1 MSQEPFNPPV
11 SPEGLPALEDVP
23 LTPVSPRF
31 APYRVLGTM
40 LFWMPLA
47 VAVVLLPVGPELPWP
62 VRAALGGAVLLVGV
76 GVAVLAAIEAR
87 RRAFGLRRED
97 VIYSSGLLVRRTT
110 ILPVCRI
117 QHVET
122 VSGPLERLF
131 GLVRLTCF
139 TAGGSSADLV
149 MAGLRSETAD
159 RLRQHLLHRI
169 REGSTADGPPTDDN
183 P

>member
-1 MSQEPFNPPV
+1 MSHEPFNPPV
-11 SPEGLPALEDVP
+11 SPADLPALEAVS

-31 APYRVLGTM
+31 APYRVLGTL

-47 VAVVLLPVGPELPWP
+47 VAVGAAPVGPELPWP
-62 VRAALGGAVLLVGV
+62 VRAALGGAVLLVGL
-76 GVAVLAAIEAR
+76 GLALLAAIEAR

-97 VIYSSGLLVRRTT
+97 VIYTSGLLVRRTT

-131 GLVRLTCF
+131 GLVRLICF

-149 MAGLRSETAD
+149 MSGLRSEMAD
-159 RLRQHLLHRI
+159 RLRQHLLSRI
-169 REGSTADGPPTDDN
+169 REGSIADDPPADDGA
-183 P
+183 